1 VSARSRV
8 LKAVVCAA
16 SIATL
21 AACSSS
27 SGGSSGAAAKAQTSA
42 APTASAVTPATETI
56 PQLKAAI
63 ARGAASGPYSA
74 AIQTQTL
81 LNNTQVVV
89 QMSGQV
95 NLNTTLTGYLD
106 LKTLTDAGET
116 VSYSEVLTDKFAYIR
131 EADTATPTPT
141 PSASP
146 DPDATDDGGDTWRR
160 SARTG
165 TSGGPSLS
173 NFPKY
178 AELLLSRGASAVKGD
193 QTRDGVKA
201 VWLSG
206 RITAAEVKTI
216 EPSLYSS
223 LTSQG
228 LADFGCDIW
237 VDPSDGRV
245 IRLEQT
251 MDQAGQSSHS
261 IVALAKFGAPLTVAA
276 PSQ

>member
-1 VSARSRV
+1 VSARARV
-8 LKAVVCAA
+8 LKAVACTA
-16 SIATL
+16 SIAAL

-27 SGGSSGAAAKAQTSA
+27 SGGSSSAAKPQPSA
-42 APTASAVTPATETI
+42 ATTASAVTPASETV
-56 PQLKAAI
+56 PQLEAAV
-63 ARGAASGPYSA
+63 AHGAASGPYSA

-89 QMSGQV
+89 QMSGKV
-95 NLNTTLTGYLD
+95 NLNAPLTGYLE

-116 VSYSEVLTDKFAYIR
+116 VSYSEVLTDKYAYIR
-131 EADTATPTPT
+131 QAETATPTPT

-146 DPDATDDGGDTWRR
+146 DPDSTDDDGDTWRR
-160 SARTG
+160 SNRTG

-178 AELLLSRGASAVKGD
+178 ATLLLKRGASAVKGD
-193 QTRDGVKA
+193 QVRDGVKA

-237 VDPSDGRV
+237 VDPADGRV

>member
-8 LKAVVCAA
+8 LKAVVCTA
-16 SIATL
+16 SIAALT
-21 AACSSS
+21 ACSGSS
-27 SGGSSGAAAKAQTSA
+27 SGPSAQLEA
-42 APTASAVTPATETI
+42 AVTR
-56 PQLKAAI
+56 AA
-63 ARGAASGPYSA
+63 GSGPYSA
-74 AIQTQTL
+74 ASATQTL

-89 QMSGQV
+89 QMTGKV
-95 NLNTTLTGYLD
+95 NLNAPLTGYLE

-131 EADTATPTPT
+131 EAEAAAST

-160 SARTG
+160 SNRTG
-165 TSGGPSLS
+165 SSGGPSLS

-178 AELLLSRGASAVKGD
+178 ATLLLNRGASAVKGD
-193 QTRDGVKA
+193 QVRDGVKT

-216 EPSLYSS
+216 EPSLYTS
-223 LTSQG
+223 LQAEG
-228 LADFGCDIW
+228 LADFGCDLW
-237 VDPSDGRV
+237 VDSDGRV

-251 MDQAGQSSHS
+251 MDQAGQSTHS
-261 IVALAKFGAPLTVAA
+261 VVSLAKFGAPLTVAA
-276 PSQ
+276 PSD

>member
-1 VSARSRV
+1 M
-8 LKAVVCAA
+8 
-16 SIATL
+16 
-21 AACSSS
+21 
-27 SGGSSGAAAKAQTSA
+27 
-42 APTASAVTPATETI
+42 TPATETI
-56 PQLKAAI
+56 PQLEAAVT
-63 ARGAASGPYSA
+63 RAAGSGPYSA

-89 QMSGQV
+89 QMTGQV
-95 NLNTTLTGYLD
+95 NLNAPLTGYLE

-131 EADTATPTPT
+131 QADSATPTP
-141 PSASP
+141 SVSP
-146 DPDATDDGGDTWRR
+146 DPDSTDDGDTWRR

-178 AELLLSRGASAVKGD
+178 ATLLLNRGASAVKGD
-193 QTRDGVKA
+193 QVRDGVKA

-206 RITAAEVKTI
+206 RITTAEVKTI

-237 VDPSDGRV
+237 VDPADGRV

-251 MDQAGQSSHS
+251 MDQAGQTSHS
-261 IVALAKFGAPLTVAA
+261 TVALAKFGAPLTVAP